1 MAPRVCLIVTDAIS
15 FNVLYRGQL
24 EYLVAEGFE
33 LTLICGGSVD
43 EINSLRARNVGRVI
57 DLGLVRAPSLWTDT
71 VSLMRLFLHL
81 CFNRY
86 DLVLSSTPKA
96 LLLGSFAA
104 CMTLQRRR
112 AAFFQGRVYENFRGV
127 RRKMYRFLDR
137 VTVACVHE
145 VLFVSRSL
153 MSEFVDE
160 IPAAGPK
167 GRVLGDGSGNGIC
180 HRTFSRESVP
190 SERIVAT
197 KHELGLSSS
206 DFVVLVVGR
215 ICADKGLKEIAQ
227 VADRLDG
234 SNAKIL
240 LVGRPEGDAAVADLE
255 RLVAKGLVRH
265 VPFTADVVSYFAIA
279 HVHLFL
285 SHREGF
291 GNVAIEA
298 AAMGVPTVAFDVVG
312 VRDSVADGVSGIRIA
327 FGDIDTV
334 VKTLQEMM
342 GQAEKTE
349 KNFRTARQWALEK
362 FSSEQ
367 VWARYTEFYRGA
379 KSANESGMSST

>member
-1 MAPRVCLIVTDAIS
+1 MGRKLCFIVTDAIS

-57 DLGLVRAPSLWTDT
+57 GLGLVRAPSLWTDT
-71 VSLMRLFLHL
+71 VALMRLFRHL

-86 DLVLSSTPKA
+86 DLVLTSTPKA
-96 LLLGSFAA
+96 LLLGSIAA

-127 RRKMYRFLDR
+127 RRKLYRFFDR

-160 IPAAGPK
+160 IPAAKPK

-180 HRTFSRESVP
+180 HRTFSSESVP
-190 SERIVAT
+190 SGRIVAIRRD
-197 KHELGLSSS
+197 LGLSSS
-206 DFVVLVVGR
+206 DFVILVVGR
-215 ICADKGLKEIAQ
+215 ICADKGLAEIAQ
-227 VADRLDG
+227 VAGRLGG
-234 SNAKIL
+234 SSAKLL
-240 LVGRPEGDAAVADLE
+240 LVGPPEGDAAVADLE
-255 RLVAKGLVRH
+255 RLVAAGLVRH

-279 HVHLFL
+279 DVHLFL

-312 VRDSVADGVSGIRIA
+312 VRDSVANGVSGVRVD
-327 FGDIDTV
+327 FGNVDAV
-334 VKTLQEMM
+334 VATLREMM
-342 GQAEKTE
+342 GEPE
-349 KNFRTARQWALEK
+349 GARSRFPRARDWAVER
-362 FSSEQ
+362 FSREP
-367 VWARYTEFYRGA
+367 VWARFAQFYLG
-379 KSANESGMSST
+379 ESP